1 MGRYTGRRQYLQRS
15 GYPTYWLIRYADDVV
30 VTREQA
36 QALLSQLAGRVE
48 ARCGGARKLV
58 AGWRRIS
65 RVSDRAGREAAAVCL
80 NGSKG
85 HVARGKR

>member
-15 GYPTYWLIRYADDVV
+15 GYPTYRLRYADDVV